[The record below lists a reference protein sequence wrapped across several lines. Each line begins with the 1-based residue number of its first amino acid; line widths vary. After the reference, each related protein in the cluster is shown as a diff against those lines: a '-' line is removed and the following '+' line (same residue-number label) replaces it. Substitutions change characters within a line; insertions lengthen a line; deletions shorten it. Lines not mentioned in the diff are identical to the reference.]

1 MMIPSIVH
9 RVKDASS
16 QLTMA
21 CSKGHYWEPLGRR
34 PEQQKYL
41 YPAIALFAV
50 PDQTHQDRYLLPIAI
65 QCGQDPDAYPV
76 LTPASGKY
84 TWLAAKSAIQ
94 VADSTIH
101 EAISHLACTHLLVD
115 PFVVAT
121 HRQCPESHP
130 IYRLLHP
137 HFEGT
142 ILINYGAWKLLTAKG
157 QAVNSLLPPTIAQ
170 ARTVAVQGLR
180 QPGFNDQMLPKQ
192 LAARGVM
199 DQEALPLYPYR
210 DDGLAVWNALKDW
223 VNAYIRLH
231 YDSDS
236 AVTGDDILQNWGKEL
251 AALDGGRIEQFGNDG
266 DGAIKTVDYLVEA
279 LTMIIFTGSAQHA
292 AVNFPQKNIMSF
304 APAMPMSGYVSG
316 VEIPQIQSEED
327 WCNMLPPED
336 QAKQQLQILQILGGV
351 NYTTLGDYRPEEKK
365 LLGPDAAEAL
375 ALFQSRLAEI
385 EQTITDRNND
395 IPGKFEYNYLK
406 PSNIPQSINI

>member
-1 MMIPSIVH
+1 ML
-9 RVKDASS
+9 DGA
-16 QLTMA
+16 L
-21 CSKGHYWEPLGRR
+21 LGTFGPT

-50 PDQTHQDRYLLPIAI
+50 PDQSHEDRYLLPIAI
-65 QCGQDPDAYPV
+65 QCGQDPKVHPIM
-76 LTPASGKY
+76 TPSSGDY
-84 TWLAAKSAIQ
+84 AWLAAKSAIQ

-121 HRQCPESHP
+121 HRQLPESHP
-130 IYRLLHP
+130 VYRLLLP

-142 ILINYGAWKLLTAKG
+142 ILINFGAWKLLTAKG
-157 QAVNSLLPPTIAQ
+157 QAVNSLLPPVIAQ
-170 ARTVAVQGLR
+170 SRTVAVQGLR
-180 QPGFNDQMLPKQ
+180 QLGFNDQMLPKR
-192 LAARGVM
+192 LEARGVM

-210 DDGLAVWNALKDW
+210 DDGLAIWEALHNW
-223 VNAYIRLH
+223 VNAYIRLQ

-236 AVTGDDILQNWGKEL
+236 AVLADNALQNWAQEL
-251 AALDGGRIEQFGNDG
+251 VALDGGRIEEFGNDG
-266 DGAIKTVDYLVEA
+266 DGVIKTVDYLVEA

-292 AVNFPQKNIMSF
+292 AVNFPQKFIMSF
-304 APAMPMSGYVSG
+304 TPAMPMSGYIPG
-316 VEIPQIQSEED
+316 EEIPTIQSEED

-351 NYTTLGDYRPEEKK
+351 NYTNLGQYRDDQKK
-365 LLGPDAAEAL
+365 RLGADAAEAL
-375 ALFQSRLAEI
+375 TQFQNRLAEI
-385 EQTITDRNND
+385 ELTITKRND
-395 IPGKFEYNYLK
+395 EIPGKFKYEFLK